1 MMFMKVGISNL
12 KRYIKQNNCGKINRL
27 LITRHLSNNI
37 YRDYCECKKKMNY
50 KKGFF
55 GELVSDI
62 YDLTSC
68 IIRSIVVGTTSSLIV
83 IMGGLFVMKIVDDK

>member
-1 MMFMKVGISNL
+1 MMFMKIGILNL
-12 KRYIKQNNCGKINRL
+12 KRYVKQNNYAKFNKL
-27 LITRHLSNNI
+27 VITRNLSNNI
-37 YRDYCECKKKMNY
+37 CRDYCECKEKMNY